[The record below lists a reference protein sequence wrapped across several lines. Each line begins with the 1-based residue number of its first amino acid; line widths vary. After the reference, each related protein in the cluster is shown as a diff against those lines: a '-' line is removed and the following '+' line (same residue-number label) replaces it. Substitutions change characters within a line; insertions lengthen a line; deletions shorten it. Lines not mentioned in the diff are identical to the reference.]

1 MVRLGFSPAVALRTI
16 MTVGDYTHGFVLQE
30 QARIGPPSPEEVAM
44 LSEAFRSGGYRVPGE
59 AFEHGLN
66 VLIAG
71 TEVMLGN

>member
-1 MVRLGFSPAVALRTI
+1 MLEALPT
-16 MTVGDYTHGFVLQE
+16 
-30 QARIGPPSPEEVAM
+30 